1 MFMKL
6 SQFMGDDQFVIEFI
20 SIFQGDTSTGSIKSI
35 SFIPIFMGDIYI
47 YMRSAVPANPT
58 GVVVFSPWGPP
69 NRVS

>member
-1 MFMKL
+1 
-6 SQFMGDDQFVIEFI
+6 MGQ
-20 SIFQGDTSTGSIKSI
+20 SKSI

-69 NRVS
+69 IESHDS

>member
-1 MFMKL
+1 
-6 SQFMGDDQFVIEFI
+6 MGQ
-20 SIFQGDTSTGSIKSI
+20 SKSI

-69 NRVS
+69 NRVSRLIILFFLPLFFAEGF